1 MPEQHPGHLPG
12 PSPRAGAAA
21 EVVAQVS
28 WFGRRQRAYVDRAA
42 RRAHADVVAH
52 GAGSSRHA
60 TSATLVGFSVVVLLG
75 LVASVVFLL
84 WATVQPKGLWG
95 WVGVVVGWVVVVAVL
110 PRPQQVTDAELLPA
124 EEFPHTHRLV
134 TALADAVGARPP
146 ASIHVDLDFSADVVS
161 TGWRL
166 RPALVI
172 GLPCW
177 TYLTDDERIALVGH
191 ELGHLAA
198 RDTLRAVLVGQAH
211 AVLERLATLI
221 TPLPADAYSA
231 LDRSDVDDGGWG
243 GTATM
248 NAMGSG
254 VLRLLS
260 LPALALLLAF
270 ERLAAADRQRRE
282 YRADLRAAD
291 VAGTAAV
298 VRLLLT
304 VMNTSGLHTVAGSA
318 ARRRE
323 DPFAAL
329 EQVRVRPAPTP
340 SDIAAARVR
349 AQAADLRW
357 DDSHPR
363 DDLRIEVVEARPVTA
378 DRATLEARR
387 RLVTSADGE
396 LSTLRPGL
404 SRELAHELLETWL

>member
-1 MPEQHPGHLPG
+1 M
-12 PSPRAGAAA
+12 
-21 EVVAQVS
+21 S

-42 RRAHADVVAH
+42 RRAHDDVLAH
-52 GAGSSRHA
+52 GAASSRRA
-60 TSATLVGFSVVVLLG
+60 ASTALVGVSVVVLLG
-75 LVASVVFLL
+75 LVGSVVFLL

-95 WVGVVVGWVVVVAVL
+95 WVGVVAGWVVVVAVL
-110 PRPQQVTDAELLPA
+110 PRPHQVTDAEPLPA
-124 EEFPHTHRLV
+124 ADFPHTHRLV
-134 TALADAVGARPP
+134 LALADDLGTRPP
-146 ASIHVDLDFSADVVS
+146 ASIHVDLDFNAHVVS

-166 RPALVI
+166 QPALVL

-177 TYLTDDERIALVGH
+177 TYLTDDERIALLAH

-231 LDRSDVDDGGWG
+231 LDQSDVDDGGWG

-254 VLRLLS
+254 LLRLLS
-260 LPALALLLAF
+260 LPALALLLGF

-291 VAGTAAV
+291 VAGTGAV

-318 ARRRE
+318 ARRHE

-329 EQVRVRPAPTP
+329 EQVRSRPAPTP
-340 SDIAAARVR
+340 ADIVAARAR
-349 AQAADLRW
+349 ARAADLRW

-363 DDLRIEVVEARPVTA
+363 DDLRIEVVEARPVTP
-378 DRATLEARR
+378 DQATLESRR
-387 RLVTSADGE
+387 RLVASAEGE
-396 LSTLRPGL
+396 LATLRPGL
-404 SRELAHELLETWL
+404 SRELAHDLLETWL

>member
-1 MPEQHPGHLPG
+1 MSEHHPGHTLG
-12 PSPRAGAAA
+12 PSPRAGAAGEA
-21 EVVAQVS
+21 PKVS

-42 RRAHADVVAH
+42 RRVHDDVVAR
-52 GAGSSRHA
+52 GAASSRRA
-60 TSATLVGFSVVVLLG
+60 TSTALVGFSVVVLLG
-75 LVASVVFLL
+75 LVASVVFLV

-134 TALADAVGARPP
+134 TSLADHLGARPP
-146 ASIHVDLDFSADVVS
+146 ASIHVDLDFNAHVVS
-161 TGWRL
+161 TGWLL

-177 TYLTDDERIALVGH
+177 TYLTDDERIALLGH

-211 AVLERLATLI
+211 VVLERLATLI
-221 TPLPADAYSA
+221 TPLPADAYSE
-231 LDRSDVDDGGWG
+231 LGRSGVDDGGWG

-254 VLRLLS
+254 LLRLLS
-260 LPALALLLAF
+260 LPAVALLLAF

-291 VAGTAAV
+291 IAGTAAV

-304 VMNTSGLHTVAGSA
+304 IMNTSGLHTVAGSA

-329 EQVRVRPAPTP
+329 EQVRTRPAPTT
-340 SDIAAARVR
+340 SEIVAARAR
-349 AQAADLRW
+349 AQATDLRW
-357 DDSHPR
+357 DGSHPR
-363 DDLRIEVVEARPVTA
+363 DDLRIEVVEARPVTP

-387 RLVTSADGE
+387 RLVAAADGE

>member
-1 MPEQHPGHLPG
+1 MSEQHPGHLPG
-12 PSPRAGAAA
+12 PSPRADAAA
-21 EVVAQVS
+21 EVAQVS

-42 RRAHADVVAH
+42 RRAHDDVVAH

-134 TALADAVGARPP
+134 TALADDVGARPP
-146 ASIHVDLDFSADVVS
+146 ASIHVDLDFSAHVVS

-177 TYLTDDERIALVGH
+177 TYLTDDERIALLAH

-329 EQVRVRPAPTP
+329 EQVRTRPEPIT
-340 SDIAAARVR
+340 SDIAAARAR

-404 SRELAHELLETWL
+404 SRELAHDLLETWL